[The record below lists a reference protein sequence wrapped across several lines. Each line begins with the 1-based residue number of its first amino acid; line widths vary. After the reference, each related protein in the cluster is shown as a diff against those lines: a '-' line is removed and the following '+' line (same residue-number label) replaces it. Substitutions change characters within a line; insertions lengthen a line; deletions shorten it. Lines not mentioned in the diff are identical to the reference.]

1 MIQLTGETDLT
12 PLEFSL
18 HDDVLTLG
26 FAQRQGARPCDPVKI
41 LGREGAALRRTGGLL
56 HKLLR
61 EQGMPGAA
69 LRASDL
75 VAHDFTA
82 DQVLALLSGFLLADY
97 RPPVPE
103 AGRPV
108 PEAGDRPDPEDAA
121 ELTLHILD
129 DAQPAADD
137 SRALPAARPETLPDP
152 LPGGVP
158 AALPEALPAL
168 LGAVVAQSSATL
180 LARDLAHTPS
190 NLKNP
195 QWFAARAVE
204 LAAAGG
210 PNVLADPQLLSVRVL
225 DEEEL
230 AELGFGGILAVG
242 AGSASPPRLVVVEY
256 RPGSGT
262 AGNSTPHAVLV
273 GKGITFDTGGISIKP
288 RDAMMLMKTDMAGAA
303 AALAA
308 TFAAAELELPVRV
321 TAVLP
326 LAENHFGAA
335 SYRPG
340 DVLRMFDGSTLEVE
354 NTDAE
359 GRVVLYDAMTWAVAE
374 YEPDYL
380 VDIATLTGAVT
391 IGLGRSH
398 AALYGTDLAVQTLE
412 RAGGRTGENVW
423 HFPLVAD
430 YLVPHPTSVAQL
442 QQYPKDVKGGGS
454 ITAALLLREA
464 AKLERGHQWAHLDIA
479 GTGRADED
487 GPHYIAGATGYGAAL
502 LTQWVAELA
511 QLTS

>member
-1 MIQLTGETDLT
+1 MIQLTGDTEFT
-12 PLEFSL
+12 PIEFSL
-18 HDDVLTLG
+18 PDDVLTLG
-26 FAQRQGARPCDPVKI
+26 FAQRKGARPSDPVKI
-41 LGREGAALRRTGGLL
+41 AGRGGTALRRAGGKL

-61 EQGMPGAA
+61 EQAVPGAA
-69 LRASDL
+69 VRVSDL
-75 VAHDFTA
+75 VAHDFTP
-82 DQVLALLSGFLLADY
+82 DQLLALFSGFLLADY
-97 RPPVPE
+97 QPPTVAGKHAVP
-103 AGRPV
+103 
-108 PEAGDRPDPEDAA
+108 GDGEQTVKPALD
-121 ELTLHILD
+121 ILD
-129 DAQPAADD
+129 DVQPETAAQDTPSAQLV
-137 SRALPAARPETLPDP
+137 RALAN
-152 LPGGVP
+152 
-158 AALPEALPAL
+158 L
-168 LGAVVAQSSATL
+168 LRVVVAQSSATL

-195 QWFAARAVE
+195 QWFAARAAE

-210 PNVLADPQLLSVRVL
+210 PSGLANPDLLTVRVL
-225 DEEEL
+225 DEKEL

-242 AGSASPPRLVVVEY
+242 AGSASAPRLVAVEY
-256 RPGSGT
+256 RPDLNSAPNAGS
-262 AGNSTPHAVLV
+262 SPLPHAVLV

-288 RDAMMLMKTDMAGAA
+288 REAMMLMKTDMSGAA

-398 AALYGTDLAVQTLE
+398 AALYGTERAVQTLE
-412 RAGGRTGENVW
+412 RAGARTGEDVW

-430 YLVPHPTSVAQL
+430 YLVPHSTSVAQL

-511 QLTS
+511 QPTN

>member
-1 MIQLTGETDLT
+1 MIQLTGDTEFT
-12 PLEFSL
+12 PIEFSL
-18 HDDVLTLG
+18 PDDVLTLG
-26 FAQRQGARPCDPVKI
+26 FDQRKGDRPADPVKI
-41 LGREGAALRRTGGLL
+41 ADRGGAALRRAGGRL

-61 EQGMPGAA
+61 EQAVRGAA
-69 LRASDL
+69 LRVSDL

-82 DQVLALLSGFLLADY
+82 DQLLALLSGFQLADY
-97 RPPVPE
+97 RPPVVEGSEPPE
-103 AGRPV
+103 
-108 PEAGDRPDPEDAA
+108 
-121 ELTLHILD
+121 ELTLDVLEDTQLASDLRTEASADPASDALD
-129 DAQPAADD
+129 APSAQLV
-137 SRALPAARPETLPDP
+137 RELPS
-152 LPGGVP
+152 
-158 AALPEALPAL
+158 L
-168 LGAVVAQSSATL
+168 LRTAVAQSSATM

-195 QWFAARAVE
+195 QWFAERAVE

-210 PNVLADPQLLSVRVL
+210 SNGLVNPQLLSVRVL
-225 DEEEL
+225 EEKEL
-230 AELGFGGILAVG
+230 TELGFGGLLAVG
-242 AGSASPPRLVVVEY
+242 AGSVSPPRLVAVEY
-256 RPGSGT
+256 RPEPSTARNAGS
-262 AGNSTPHAVLV
+262 SPLPHAVLV

-288 RDAMMLMKTDMAGAA
+288 REAMMLMKTDMSGAA

-340 DVLRMFDGSTLEVE
+340 DVLRMFDGATLEVE

-359 GRVVLYDAMTWAVAE
+359 GRVVLYDAMTWAVSE

-391 IGLGRSH
+391 IGLGRGH
-398 AALYGTDLAVQTLE
+398 AALYGTELAVASLE
-412 RAGGRTGENVW
+412 RAGERTGEDVW

-464 AKLERGHQWAHLDIA
+464 AKLDRGHQWAHLDIA
-479 GTGRADED
+479 GAGRADED

-511 QLTS
+511 QPAS